1 MSHTAQP
8 GLDGIF
14 ESVPEVIS
22 GEEEGDVEQVV
33 EDVVTSSEDESSGM
47 GEACSMMLI
56 ASATSI
62 CNLVEPNPPGVSS
75 AAKAA
80 YIFGPIS
87 GLVGPGGNCR
97 GDKAWAR

>member
-8 GLDGIF
+8 SLGCTL
-14 ESVPEVIS
+14 EPVLEVIS
-22 GEEEGDVEQVV
+22 GEEVER
-33 EDVVTSSEDESSGM
+33 VTDSNDGESSGM
-47 GEACSMMLI
+47 GEACSMMLT
-56 ASATSI
+56 ASATSM

-87 GLVGPGGNCR
+87 GLVGPGGNYR
-97 GDKAWAR
+97 GDKTWVR

>member
-8 GLDGIF
+8 GLGCIL
-14 ESVPEVIS
+14 EPVGEMVS
-22 GEEEGDVEQVV
+22 GNEGGDVERGSI
-33 EDVVTSSEDESSGM
+33 EVVTSSVDESSGM
-47 GEACSMMLI
+47 GEACSMMLM

-87 GLVGPGGNCR
+87 GLVGPGGNC
-97 GDKAWAR
+97 

>member
-8 GLDGIF
+8 GLSCIVERVGGM
-14 ESVPEVIS
+14 VS
-22 GEEEGDVEQVV
+22 GDEGGDVERGSREVV
-33 EDVVTSSEDESSGM
+33 ASSEDESSGM
-47 GEACSMMLI
+47 GEACSMTLT

-87 GLVGPGGNCR
+87 GLVGPGGNC
-97 GDKAWAR
+97 